1 VKKLCIIKLN
11 EEVDLDNDEEMQAV
25 LKDRIE
31 RDFSPNSKVKFGITD
46 EEEEWLKK
54 VEYGLPEEEFER
66 ELTTEEKIKAGKD
79 LLEGKDISGRV
90 ETHRPYSESY
100 QEDVDTVIDE
110 IMDKKKISR
119 REAVIELSKHPEKYG
134 FGKGEKL

>member
-1 VKKLCIIKLN
+1 MKKLCIIKLN

-66 ELTTEEKIKAGKD
+66 ELTTEEKIKAG
-79 LLEGKDISGRV
+79 
-90 ETHRPYSESY
+90 
-100 QEDVDTVIDE
+100 
-110 IMDKKKISR
+110 
-119 REAVIELSKHPEKYG
+119 
-134 FGKGEKL
+134 